1 MSRIRSIKPEWLDD
15 ENIVQVSSDAR
26 VLSIALILLADDY
39 GNGRAAPVLLAGRV
53 FPGKVLETLANALE
67 ELANIRFVQLYE
79 RDGQRYFAIR
89 NWGRHQRVDKPGRAQ
104 VPGPLANIRETAA
117 NFREAPSTSQEIPAP
132 LRDWKGG
139 GGKGGGGEGDS
150 RESRESARLPAPAR
164 GFALPESETQTQTPE
179 LTAAELRALFRS
191 TWLAAGRDDPP
202 FPAEAE
208 LDDLAERVTNTAAIR
223 RLPPAQLFTS
233 ALEHWARSELNPR
246 EKRSPV
252 QCFAVAFGEVVDQVV
267 TSQPSAHGTLLKQ
280 RNEALRNGDTERYDA
295 LNAELRALNGGSHAP
310 A

>member
-1 MSRIRSIKPEWLDD
+1 MSWFRVDDGFPEHPKVEGLERNPKLYMAAITVWTMMGADCARRLTDGF
-15 ENIVQVSSDAR
+15 VSVSRLEKVLCRLGKSARNGATALVDCGLWRVVDGGWQYHDWQEYQPTKADVDALR
-26 VLSIALILLADDY
+26 QSKTERQRRWR
-39 GNGRAAPVLLAGRV
+39 GRAVDASTQPTTGASRDD
-53 FPGKVLETLANALE
+53 AL
-67 ELANIRFVQLYE
+67 V
-79 RDGQRYFAIR
+79 
-89 NWGRHQRVDKPGRAQ
+89 RAS
-104 VPGPLANIRETAA
+104 PI
-117 NFREAPSTSQEIPAP
+117 PSHPIPSQ
-132 LRDWKGG
+132 
-139 GGKGGGGEGDS
+139 
-150 RESRESARLPAPAR
+150 RESAGALSVRAPAR
-164 GFALPESETQTQTPE
+164 GFAPSESETQTQTPE
-179 LTAAELRALFRS
+179 LTGSALRALFRS

-208 LDDLAERVTNTAAIR
+208 LDDLAERVTNTAAR
-223 RLPPAQLFTS
+223 RRVPPAQLFTS

-252 QCFAVAFGEVVDQVV
+252 QCFAVAFGEVIDQVV